1 MTFTEAYKLMKDGKK
16 VCRPNFKG
24 YWFIDSESG
33 EVKVVT
39 ASGKLI
45 SYGKLDISI
54 KNVIHDD
61 WKEYEEPKKIEE
73 TESNKSASDKLV
85 DAVLHDVK

>member
-1 MTFTEAYKLMKDGKK
+1 MDFKEAYKMMKDGKK

-24 YWFIDSESG
+24 YWFIDSENG
-33 EVKVVT
+33 ELKVFT
-39 ASGKLI
+39 ATGKTI

-61 WKEYEEPKKIEE
+61 WEEYKEPVKTEEKAVADTKK
-73 TESNKSASDKLV
+73 SSK
-85 DAVLHDVK
+85 